1 MPLPLQ
7 LTSFFAWLY
16 FLSHLKLVLRMILN
30 ASFVPV
36 KFMFHINSL
45 YINEIKNSLFRGGL
59 NLLCTYLMLSVSL
72 VALLIVISD

>member
-1 MPLPLQ
+1 MV
-7 LTSFFAWLY
+7 LT
-16 FLSHLKLVLRMILN
+16 

-36 KFMFHINSL
+36 KFMFYINSL
-45 YINEIKNSLFRGGL
+45 YTNETKNSLFRGGL